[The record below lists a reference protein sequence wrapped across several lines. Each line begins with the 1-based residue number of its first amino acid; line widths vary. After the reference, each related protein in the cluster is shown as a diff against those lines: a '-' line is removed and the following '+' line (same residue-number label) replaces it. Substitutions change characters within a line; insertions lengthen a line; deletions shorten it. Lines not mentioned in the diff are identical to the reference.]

1 MASTKLSK
9 ISTIPKKDEENEK
22 DKNNATTQPLD
33 LSIFD
38 DILGNKFSHRSRLFD
53 FRLDNDTYNLL
64 SKGTSIKPL
73 FAEVSMDLFGG
84 LLAGNFPYYSPMVH
98 AANVNDIKL

>member
-1 MASTKLSK
+1 MASTKSSK
-9 ISTIPKKDEENEK
+9 ISTIPKKDEEIEK
-22 DKNNATTQPLD
+22 DENNGTQSLD
-33 LSIFD
+33 LSILD
-38 DILGNKFSHRSRLFD
+38 DILGNKFSHQSRLFD